1 MCRRELQGSTAIEI
15 PAEPR
20 NLPGWVLGVVAAAV
34 VVLGAAFALR
44 DGGPAAP
51 PTPPSAAAALAEP
64 APRRLEQKQVQPEPE
79 LEPEPQKSAA
89 ELAAEA
95 EREQAEREHE
105 IAEAQR
111 AEVRRRMEEA
121 EAKRKLAE
129 EASDKKRHA
138 QVSRDLENVGLASAR
153 RNVKITMYS
162 TSWCG
167 ACKQARAYM
176 EANSIAFTDYD
187 VEHDDAA
194 RAQADKLNPRGSV
207 PTISVDGDV
216 MVGFSPRSLESKIDG
231 AARRRKG
238 S

>member
-15 PAEPR
+15 EAEPR
-20 NLPGWVLGVVAAAV
+20 SLPGWVLGVVGAAV
-34 VVLGAAFALR
+34 VVGVAAFALR
-44 DGGPAAP
+44 DGGSAASPGPP
-51 PTPPSAAAALAEP
+51 PTAAGAPVELT
-64 APRRLEQKQVQPEPE
+64 PRRVEQKRAEPEPE
-79 LEPEPQKSAA
+79 PAKTPEEQ
-89 ELAAEA
+89 LAEA
-95 EREQAEREHE
+95 ERLEAEREHE

-111 AEVRRRMEEA
+111 AEVRTRMEEA
-121 EAKRKLAE
+121 EARRKLAE

-138 QVSRDLENVGLASAR
+138 RVSHDLENAGLAFAR
-153 RNVKITMYS
+153 RNVNITMYS

-187 VEHDDAA
+187 VEHDAAA
-194 RAQADKLNPRGSV
+194 RAQAHRLNPRGSV

-216 MVGFSPRSLESKIDG
+216 MVGFSAGSLEHKIDD